1 MGARCEAKSKHA
13 RVRVTE
19 RWNGAAPIL
28 PIDVGPAADVRNAG
42 AMLTQTLASAAG
54 HNARIQIVEF
64 RARGRHNVILLDWDR
79 SFVRTPNTNVCTCS
93 LKSSILD
100 RGNLVR
106 HGEAPLAIIEGVFV
120 GSPKTLRDERGEWV
134 SSIVRKRIDGP
145 VGLWS
150 EGFDGDK
157 VTQPY
162 HGGPEAAA
170 CVHLADHYDF
180 WRDHYGIDLNHGH
193 LGENIILIGMKE
205 EEIYVGDIV
214 RIGSAL
220 VQVSGPRVPCE
231 TQARRVGRADWVRLT
246 IRENRTGF
254 YVRVLEAGAV
264 QNQDGWLLLER
275 LNERGSI

>member
-1 MGARCEAKSKHA
+1 
-13 RVRVTE
+13 
-19 RWNGAAPIL
+19 
-28 PIDVGPAADVRNAG
+28 
-42 AMLTQTLASAAG
+42 
-54 HNARIQIVEF
+54 
-64 RARGRHNVILLDWDR
+64 
-79 SFVRTPNTNVCTCS
+79 
-93 LKSSILD
+93 
-100 RGNLVR
+100 
-106 HGEAPLAIIEGVFV
+106 LAIIEGVFV

-145 VGLWS
+145 VGLCS

-193 LGENIILIGMKE
+193 LGENIVLTGMKE
-205 EEIYVGDIV
+205 EQIYVGDIV

-254 YVRVLEAGAV
+254 YLRVLETGAI

-275 LNERGSI
+275 LNERGSIPRINRCLYLDFEIDLAREFSEMAGLAEWWREQFRERLTRTGPHWSEEILQPDEVPVHTTESKMD